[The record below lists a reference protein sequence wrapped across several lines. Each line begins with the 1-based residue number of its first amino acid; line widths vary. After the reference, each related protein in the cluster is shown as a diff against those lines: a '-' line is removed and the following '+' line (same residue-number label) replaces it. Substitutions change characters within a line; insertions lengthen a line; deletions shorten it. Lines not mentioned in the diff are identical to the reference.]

1 MASVALAQQ
10 LERLR
15 DQADACRRGA
25 IALDAK
31 LRMIEAAHEL
41 ESIGSMRERLLAS
54 SARIDRAVGV
64 LCEHEGVRPRAVRN
78 RK

>member
-1 MASVALAQQ
+1 MASDALAEQ

-31 LRMIEAAHEL
+31 LRTIEPTCGL
-41 ESIGSMRERLLAS
+41 GSMRERLNAS
-54 SARIDRAVGV
+54 SARLNRAVGE
-64 LCEHEGVRPRAVRN
+64 LCERQGVRPRTTRQ
-78 RK
+78 RR

>member
-1 MASVALAQQ
+1 MASVALAEQ

-31 LRMIEAAHEL
+31 LRMIESAQDL
-41 ESIGSMRERLLAS
+41 GSIREHLLAS
-54 SARIDRAVGV
+54 SARIDRAVGCLV
-64 LCEHEGVRPRAVRN
+64 DHQGLRPRTIRAR
-78 RK
+78 R